1 MTDIIIT
8 SEADIEV
15 TVPANDFEVT
25 YLEDSTVTIEVGPP
39 GFNAATT
46 AFGLSLVDDADAAA
60 ARTTL
65 GLVIGTDVQ
74 AQDPELAAIA
84 GLTSAADKL
93 PYFTGNGTAAVA
105 DFTAAG
111 RALVDDADAAAQRT
125 TLGIPA
131 FPSSTTD
138 NAAIRADGT
147 AGATQNSALIVA
159 DTTGALS
166 RSGNGGIPIQG
177 TNTNDSAAAGF
188 VGEFVES
195 EILLGSAV
203 SLVSTTAKTVTSISL
218 TAGEWHAWGGV
229 VLTSSL
235 ATLTNVIGS
244 ISTVD
249 NTLPTNPGKGA
260 YSQLIVPASTLSAGS
275 HTFPV
280 GAVNLKLSAT
290 TTVYLIGLAVFG
302 SGTCTAHGYIG
313 ARRVR

>member
-111 RALVDDADAAAQRT
+111 RALVDDAAAVNQRA
-125 TLGIPA
+125 TLGLVTT
-131 FPSSTTD
+131 TTD
-138 NAAIRADGT
+138 NAACRFDST
-147 AGATQNSALIVA
+147 AGLTQNSALIIA

-166 RSGNGGIPIQG
+166 RSGNGGIPVQG
-177 TNTNDSAAAGF
+177 TNTNDSAAAGY
-188 VGEFVES
+188 VGELIES
-195 EILLGSAV
+195 EILVGSAV
-203 SLVSTTAKTVTSISL
+203 ALTTATAKTVTSISL
-218 TAGEWHAWGGV
+218 TAGEWHVWGNVAITPSGTALT
-229 VLTSSL
+229 VL
-235 ATLTNVIGS
+235 AAGIN
-244 ISTVD
+244 TVD
-249 NTLPTNPGKGA
+249 NTLPTAPGKGGYA
-260 YSQLIVPASTLSAGS
+260 QLAVATGTLAASAQIQAISGT
-275 HTFPV
+275 
-280 GAVNLKLSAT
+280 NLKLNAT
-290 TTVYLIGLAVFG
+290 TTVYLVALGTFA
-302 SGTCTAHGYIG
+302 SGTASAWGYIG